1 MPINAERFIYMGND
15 NKTSIE
21 GIGLFKLQLESSCYL
36 DLDETFYVSS
46 FRRNLVS
53 VSRSDK
59 SGYSCT
65 FENEK
70 VSLFQYS
77 NMIGTSSLV
86 DNLYKLELMSH
97 ILVNHCMQVIMVQS
111 VN

>member
-46 FRRNLVS
+46 FR
-53 VSRSDK
+53 
-59 SGYSCT
+59 
-65 FENEK
+65 
-70 VSLFQYS
+70 
-77 NMIGTSSLV
+77 
-86 DNLYKLELMSH
+86 
-97 ILVNHCMQVIMVQS
+97 
-111 VN
+111 